1 MFQQMNLFGDLNQR
15 VSQYGSPIESPPI
28 ARASNPEPSHLAA
41 AQIKSGLT
49 SMQALFVSILR
60 QTKRPM
66 TAHEVAA
73 MAIVM
78 GPSDRIEAVMQR
90 RETLRKRAGELVE
103 RDGKSGWIRVA
114 GQRRCEVTGNVASVY
129 EVMS

>member
-15 VSQYGSPIESPPI
+15 TNQYGYQLEDKPI
-28 ARASNPEPSHLAA
+28 ARASDPEPSHLAA

-73 MAIVM
+73 MAIAR
-78 GPSDRIEAVMQR
+78 GPSDRIESIMQR

-103 RDGKSGWIRVA
+103 RDGKPGWIRIA

-129 EVMS
+129 EVMV